1 MGYVYIGGGIV
12 VVFAKDDLDMV
23 CEASKAITVETEME
37 NNGKNQIEKLE
48 LVQITDIAQQH
59 EMTVKF

>member
-1 MGYVYIGGGIV
+1 M

-37 NNGKNQIEKLE
+37 NNGKKQIEKLE

>member
-1 MGYVYIGGGIV
+1 MYMLEGVYWL
-12 VVFAKDDLDMV
+12 VFAKDDLDMV
-23 CEASKAITVETEME
+23 CEASKAITVETETE
-37 NNGKNQIEKLE
+37 NNGKKQIENLE